1 MTRQSRSYSGS
12 ALTHREIDVDL
23 TKARDRLAQEFE
35 GVFGRETIARLMDD
49 SLTSLSE
56 ARVLLYLPL
65 IAERFARERLR
76 ALAKVEGRSAPFVPS
91 VLFLC
96 EHNAGRS
103 QMAAAWLRH
112 LVGDR
117 VLIWSAGSQPGS
129 EVNRAAVEA
138 MREVGI
144 DISQEFPKPWT
155 DEVVRAADVVV
166 TMGCG
171 DACPVFPGIRYLDWE
186 IDDPSGK
193 EVAEVRPIR
202 DAIERRVRTLLS
214 ELNVAAN

>member
-1 MTRQSRSYSGS
+1 MTGQSRSYAGS
-12 ALTHREIDVDL
+12 ALTHREIEVDL
-23 TKARDRLAQEFE
+23 TKALDRLAQEFD
-35 GVFGRETIARLMDD
+35 GVFSRETVSRFMND

-76 ALAKVEGRSAPFVPS
+76 ALAKVAGRSAPGVPS

-103 QMAAAWLRH
+103 QMAAGWLRH
-112 LVGDR
+112 LAGDR

-129 EVNRAAVEA
+129 EVNRAAVDA

-171 DACPVFPGIRYLDWE
+171 DACPVYPGIRYMDWAIE
-186 IDDPSGK
+186 DPYGK

-202 DAIERRVRTLLS
+202 DAIEQRVRALLV
-214 ELNVAAN
+214 ELNVSAN